1 MPCYR
6 RYPNKFFCNSNS
18 PLAGVPAKAI
28 RTYLGLGKVNTH
40 SNKGKAN
47 VEGDDPSPG
56 MNLFQADIRGMI
68 GALDFI
74 YEDENEVNII
84 TRSQSKKSSVN
95 SQIVQGIIAYIN
107 MNCKSP
113 LRWVDR

>member
-1 MPCYR
+1 
-6 RYPNKFFCNSNS
+6 
-18 PLAGVPAKAI
+18 
-28 RTYLGLGKVNTH
+28 
-40 SNKGKAN
+40 

-84 TRSQSKKSSVN
+84 TRSQSLYFTNVKL
-95 SQIVQGIIAYIN
+95 G
-107 MNCKSP
+107 
-113 LRWVDR
+113 

>member
-56 MNLFQADIRGMI
+56 MNLFHADIRRMI
-68 GALDFI
+68 GALDVLK
-74 YEDENEVNII
+74 DENEVNMIK
-84 TRSQSKKSSVN
+84 RSQSQKVTFR
-95 SQIVQGIIAYIN
+95 
-107 MNCKSP
+107 P
-113 LRWVDR
+113 TL